1 MVMAGWGIILETGC
15 HPRTE
20 IRQGVN
26 KQNHITQYFA
36 KRAKEKKNKEKKKEK
51 GRKGER
57 DEGDEGDEGR
67 TLESI

>member
-26 KQNHITQYFA
+26 KQSHITQYFA
-36 KRAKEKKNKEKKKEK
+36 KQAREEKKNKEKKEEEGKK
-51 GRKGER
+51 GGE
-57 DEGDEGDEGR
+57 G
-67 TLESI
+67 